1 MVTIRYKDVSFKE
14 SIGLYCIDRDW
25 YQAEKVKKQISD
37 EAIFLCSLHHDELV
51 GIVKKEGQKYIY
63 DDSIESD
70 GNTKYHDG
78 VTSEVLKFVATN
90 DDIKNKLEVKPI
102 YKKTKERKFPV
113 VGTFVDVKK
122 YATDVLGN
130 MYEVRDNNLKLEFK

>member
-14 SIGLYCIDRDW
+14 LLGLYCIDRDW
-25 YQAEKVKKQISD
+25 YQSEKAKKKISD

-51 GIVKKEGQKYIY
+51 GIVKEEGQKYIY
-63 DDSIESD
+63 DDSTESD

-78 VTSEVLKFVATN
+78 VTPEVVKFTATN
-90 DDIKNKLEVKPI
+90 SDAANKIEVKPL
-102 YKKTKERKFPV
+102 YTKSKKQLMVAVNPLL
-113 VGTFVDVKK
+113 DVRK

-130 MYEVRDNNLKLEFK
+130 LYEVKDNNLKLEFK